1 MTEQRANAASLLAAV
16 EANQKALN
24 RLMERLLSPGV
35 VASLAAERGAP
46 VEPVDVGATVA
57 GASAALRS
65 LDAQLL
71 HLRTTTQPARDSEG

>member
-1 MTEQRANAASLLAAV
+1 MTEQRADAASLLAAV
-16 EANQKALN
+16 QANQKALN

-35 VASLAAERGAP
+35 VASLAGEGGAP

-57 GASAALRS
+57 VASAALRS
-65 LDAQLL
+65 LDAQLP